1 MRKVDLDA
9 GDVRELAGFQSR
21 VRQCVVH
28 ILTACLLVSL
38 LRCGAIAGTVLIVAM
53 GHGGRPLMAE
63 L

>member
-28 ILTACLLVSL
+28 ILTACLFRSY
-38 LRCGAIAGTVLIVAM
+38 AAVL
-53 GHGGRPLMAE
+53 
-63 L
+63 